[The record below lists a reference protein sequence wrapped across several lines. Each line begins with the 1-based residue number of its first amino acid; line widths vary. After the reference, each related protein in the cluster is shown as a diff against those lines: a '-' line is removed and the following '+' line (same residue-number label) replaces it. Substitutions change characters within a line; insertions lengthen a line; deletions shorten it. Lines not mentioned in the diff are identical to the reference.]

1 MDCEKKF
8 WTIKDTSNY
17 KNYTEK
23 DVFRKKRV
31 VRTFKFEKPF
41 LLKVEK
47 NENFCYV
54 IPLFFVS
61 TNYPNGF
68 YKGIT
73 GGKSIFVF
81 NDDDIVEV
89 YW

>member
-1 MDCEKKF
+1 MEYEKKF

-17 KNYTEK
+17 KNYSEK
-23 DVFRKKRV
+23 DVFRKKSV
-31 VRTFKFEKPF
+31 VRTFKFEKSF

-47 NENFCYV
+47 TESFCYV

-61 TNYPNGF
+61 TNYPSGF

-89 YW
+89 Y